1 MLQPD
6 LFYIRC
12 VTSWAD
18 FKYLVN
24 KDDRYNKILN
34 FMVTAILPQK
44 IKKQYNLKTET
55 LNEAILAYEKYMEMQ
70 KINDCKGI
78 ISSINWIIQKYNTGD
93 NRVLDLFKNYTAL
106 PKS

>member
-1 MLQPD
+1 MLQSE

-24 KDDRYNKILN
+24 KDDRYNRILN
-34 FMVTAILPQK
+34 FIVSAVIPRGIIIKHNLK
-44 IKKQYNLKTET
+44 IKT

-78 ISSINWIIQKYNTGD
+78 ISSINWIIQKYNKGD
-93 NRVLDLFKNYTAL
+93 NSVLDLFKNYTAL